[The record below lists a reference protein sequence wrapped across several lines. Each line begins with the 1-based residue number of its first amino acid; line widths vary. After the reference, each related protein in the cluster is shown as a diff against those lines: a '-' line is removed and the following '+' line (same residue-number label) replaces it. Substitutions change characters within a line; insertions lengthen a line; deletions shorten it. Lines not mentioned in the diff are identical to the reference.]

1 MLNPSI
7 SGWITF
13 SDASFSRVV
22 SRRGCSSTAKVT
34 CVPSRRVTSTGTI
47 SSTKR
52 PASMAAIARW
62 CERSAQAS
70 ISSRLTPAWTAAFH
84 PTVMDMSSHGA
95 SGVSGWLG
103 GAQSSHSSVPR
114 ARRRSRGAVD
124 ADSTP
129 PATTT
134 RSMPARTV
142 AAAVVTAASP
152 PAQCRLWASPATSS
166 SPARM
171 ATWRAMS
178 PPPWRDSLS
187 TTSSI
192 RPASS
197 PARRTASATTV
208 VPRSRG
214 STSASVPR
222 PAVPM
227 AVRAV
232 ETIQASPMRHAPRS
246 CRPTGES
253 VERSRS
259 TAPCGCGMVGDV
271 IT

>member
-7 SGWITF
+7 SGWSTL
-13 SDASFSRVV
+13 SDASFSSVV
-22 SRRGCSSTAKVT
+22 SRRGCSSTANVT
-34 CVPSRRVTSTGTI
+34 DVPSRRVTSMGTI
-47 SSTKR
+47 SSTKP

-62 CERSAQAS
+62 CERRAQAS

-84 PTVMDMSSHGA
+84 PTVIDMSSHGA

-103 GAQSSHSSVPR
+103 GAHSSHSSVPR
-114 ARRRSRGAVD
+114 ARRRSRGAVE
-124 ADSTP
+124 ADSMP

-142 AAAVVTAASP
+142 AAAVVTAARP

-166 SPARM
+166 SPDRM
-171 ATWRAMS
+171 ATFRAMS

-192 RPASS
+192 RAGSS
-197 PARRTASATTV
+197 PARRTASATAV

-214 STSASVPR
+214 STSVSVPL

-232 ETIQASPMRHAPRS
+232 DTIQASPMRQAPRS
-246 CRPTGES
+246 CRPTCRIVG
-253 VERSRS
+253 RSRS
-259 TAPCGCGMVGDV
+259 TAPCGCDMAADR
-271 IT
+271 TT